1 MKTRKRKTV
10 HDSNVELHIGAEI
23 VMDYN
28 GKGAV
33 KTIIVMF
40 SNYFGTENDAV
51 NYHNIFLRYNHPL

>member
-1 MKTRKRKTV
+1 
-10 HDSNVELHIGAEI
+10 
-23 VMDYN
+23 MDYN